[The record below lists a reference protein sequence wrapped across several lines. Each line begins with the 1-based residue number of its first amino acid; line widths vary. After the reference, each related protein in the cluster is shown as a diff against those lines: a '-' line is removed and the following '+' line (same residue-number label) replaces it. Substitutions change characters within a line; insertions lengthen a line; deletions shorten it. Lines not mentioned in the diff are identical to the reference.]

1 MAEAKKR
8 GDLGK
13 AKPKSKSKSKSSGKH
28 PHEIHIRRA
37 KSGELVAKHIHK
49 PKPGEMSEDEEHI
62 VPEGGMDDHLAE
74 HMPMEQEAQAAPAPQ
89 PGSQMMGGM

>member
-13 AKPKSKSKSKSSGKH
+13 VKSKPKSKKKSSKKV
-28 PHEIHIRRA
+28 HEVHVHRA
-37 KSGELVAKHIHK
+37 KTGHLIAKHVTT
-49 PKPGEMSEDEEHI
+49 PGGIPDEEEHVI
-62 VPEGGMDDHLAE
+62 PEGGVDDHIAQ
-74 HMPMEQEAQAAPAPQ
+74 HMPMDAAQAVPTPQ

>member
-13 AKPKSKSKSKSSGKH
+13 AKSKSKKKSSGKH
-28 PHEIHIRRA
+28 PSEIHVRRA

-49 PKPGEMSEDEEHI
+49 PAPGEMPEDEEHI
-62 VPEGGMDDHLAE
+62 VPEGGMDDHIAE
-74 HMPMEQEAQAAPAPQ
+74 HMPPEQAQAPAAPAPQ
-89 PGSQMMGGM
+89 PGGQMMSGM